1 MLVRVFIFSNFKST
15 LVASKSIFNTK
26 NKRMKGYHYA
36 IITIALLTAHINFA
50 QTGPQQEDLSLDRGN
65 IDSQFEYIYKRSGNY
80 RAEGR
85 RYEVVRTI
93 MLDKLRANVLDTL
106 AAANKK
112 QNELAATIKG
122 HEATITALNNDL
134 KAVTDDLEEVTAEKD
149 SMSFLGIQ
157 VSKATY
163 NVILWTVIASL
174 FALLMLFI
182 FKFRRS
188 NILTQEAKNNLSDL
202 EIEYENHRRRA
213 LEREQ
218 KISRQL
224 QDEINKY
231 KKQNK

>member
-1 MLVRVFIFSNFKST
+1 
-15 LVASKSIFNTK
+15 
-26 NKRMKGYHYA
+26 MKGYRYA
-36 IITIALLTAHINFA
+36 IFILALLAVNLNFA
-50 QTGPQQEDLSLDRGN
+50 QEGPQQENLSLDGGS

-80 RAEGR
+80 RADGR

-93 MLDKLRANVLDTL
+93 NLDKLRANVKDTL

-134 KAVTDDLEEVTAEKD
+134 KAVTDNLEEVTAEKD

-163 NVILWTVIASL
+163 NVILWTVITAL

-182 FKFRRS
+182 LKFRRS
-188 NILTQEAKNNLSDL
+188 NFLTQEAKNKLSDL